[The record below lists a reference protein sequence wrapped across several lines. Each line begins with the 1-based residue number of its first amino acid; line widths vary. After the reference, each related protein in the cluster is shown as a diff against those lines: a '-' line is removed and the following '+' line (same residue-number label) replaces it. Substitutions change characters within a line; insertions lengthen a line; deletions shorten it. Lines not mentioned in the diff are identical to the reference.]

1 MQRFCAYV
9 GMESETIV
17 QVSSANEMLAE
28 KFPRVSTVGKLA
40 GEVLDLAGRPSR
52 KLFKTL
58 SYFAEGA
65 EKETL
70 AALSRG
76 EGALVAEFAAETASV
91 MDVLEHFTCRMDLAH
106 LLEVIPA
113 MKPRLYS
120 IASSQKTMPQ
130 ALELCIVE
138 NTWTTAKGEKKVGL
152 CTGYLDS
159 LDLSNGPV
167 QVAVS
172 VTSGALAM
180 PADAK
185 APILMAGLGT
195 GIAPFRAFVEEKAVQ
210 KKSGKEIGEVAFL
223 MGLRY
228 RSKEYLF
235 KEEFEE
241 LEKEGVITYLLPAFS
256 RDQEKKVYIQNKIDE
271 HPEIACEILVEKKGY
286 FFYCGPAGKVPEAI
300 EKSLLK
306 AIETVYKKS
315 EEEAVSVLNEVK
327 KEGRYVVEAWS

>member
-1 MQRFCAYV
+1 M
-9 GMESETIV
+9 
-17 QVSSANEMLAE
+17 
-28 KFPRVSTVGKLA
+28 
-40 GEVLDLAGRPSR
+40 
-52 KLFKTL
+52 
-58 SYFAEGA
+58 
-65 EKETL
+65 
-70 AALSRG
+70 
-76 EGALVAEFAAETASV
+76 VAEFAAETASV
-91 MDVLEHFTCRMDLAH
+91 MDVLEHFACRMDLAH

-138 NTWTTAKGEKKVGL
+138 NTWTTAKGVKKVGL

-180 PADAK
+180 PADSK

-241 LEKEGVITYLLPAFS
+241 LEKEGAVVTYFDPWVKEYKYKGQVRQSIPALTEQVLKDADLVMVTTAHTNVDYDMVQKNAALIFDS
-256 RDQEKKVYIQNKIDE
+256 KNAMKNIQNRDN
-271 HPEIACEILVEKKGY
+271 
-286 FFYCGPAGKVPEAI
+286 I
-300 EKSLLK
+300 E
-306 AIETVYKKS
+306 
-315 EEEAVSVLNEVK
+315 VL
-327 KEGRYVVEAWS
+327 